1 MAADRRDS
9 RNLDITDKDFYT
21 VLGAML
27 DHDDIFQDLAR
38 EGISNQDF
46 KNKVREWLQ
55 IELKDEQVE
64 NFRRIMGQLR
74 RFKDSNVYFKP
85 RC

>member
-1 MAADRRDS
+1 MTADRRDS
-9 RNLDITDKDFYT
+9 RNLDITDKEFYT

-38 EGISNQDF
+38 DGISNQDL
-46 KNKVREWLQ
+46 KNKIRGWLQ
-55 IELKDEQVE
+55 IELRDEQVE
-64 NFRRIMGQLR
+64 NIRRIVEQVR
-74 RFKDSNVYFKP
+74 RFKDSDVYFKP